1 MEFAKAI
8 IVIVM
13 FYWVH
18 DLNKSL
24 TMNITIQCITGHN
37 CAIIFL
43 GDQLH
48 LNIKINHFNS
58 LVDNNN
64 TETYIEGR
72 YPTHNL
78 FWPVEVT

>member
-1 MEFAKAI
+1 
-8 IVIVM
+8 
-13 FYWVH
+13 
-18 DLNKSL
+18 
-24 TMNITIQCITGHN
+24 MNITIQCITGHN

-58 LVDNNN
+58 LVNNNN

-72 YPTHNL
+72 DPTHNL
-78 FWPVEVT
+78 F